1 MNWIGMLL
9 LWVLATASQA
19 EEVFL
24 IPESNPGPEYPRVL
38 QRAGITGDVRVSFT
52 VHADGSVNKVSV
64 LQSDHPA
71 LAQSALAAVKRWR
84 FKPWTVEGDKPSEQE
99 VHAPL
104 AFRMQ
109 APPGINQWIKAL
121 PCREVNAYLA
131 NVAEYSWVDSLPFHY
146 TRSYLS
152 NTVFQHQ
159 LSNKQRL
166 ALIARLNRRV
176 SDVVVRCRERPA
188 SKFMTFLPEDIRQ
201 LL

>member
-9 LWVLATASQA
+9 LLVSATTSQA
-19 EEVFL
+19 GEVFL

-71 LAQSALAAVKRWR
+71 LAESALAAVKDWR
-84 FKPWTVEGDKPSEQE
+84 FKPWTVEGDKPAEQE
-99 VHAPL
+99 VVAPL
-104 AFRMQ
+104 GFRLQ
-109 APPGINQWIKAL
+109 ARPGINQWIKAL
-121 PCREVNAYLA
+121 PCREVNAHLA

-146 TRSYLS
+146 TRGYLS
-152 NTVFQHQ
+152 NTFFQHQ
-159 LSNKQRL
+159 LSNEQRL
-166 ALIARLNRRV
+166 SLIAKLNRRV
-176 SDVVVRCRERPA
+176 SDIVVRCRERPT
-188 SKFMTFLPEDIRQ
+188 SKFMTLLPEDIRQ

>member
-9 LWVLATASQA
+9 LLVLATTSQA
-19 EEVFL
+19 GEVFL

-71 LAQSALAAVKRWR
+71 LAESALAAVKRWR
-84 FKPWTVEGDKPSEQE
+84 FKPWTVEGDKPAEQA

-152 NTVFQHQ
+152 NTFFQHQ
-159 LSNKQRL
+159 LSNEQRL

>member
-9 LWVLATASQA
+9 LLVLATTSQA
-19 EEVFL
+19 GEVFL

-71 LAQSALAAVKRWR
+71 LAESALAAVKGWR
-84 FKPWTVEGDKPSEQE
+84 FKPWTVEGDKPAEQE

-109 APPGINQWIKAL
+109 APPGVNQWIKAL
-121 PCREVNAYLA
+121 PCREVNAHLA

-152 NTVFQHQ
+152 NTFFQHQ
-159 LSNKQRL
+159 LSNEQRL
-166 ALIARLNRRV
+166 ALIAKINRQVERT
-176 SDVVVRCRERPA
+176 VRACRASPA
-188 SKFMTFLPEDIRQ
+188 RKFMSLLPAEVRE

>member
-9 LWVLATASQA
+9 LLVLATTSQA
-19 EEVFL
+19 GEVFL

-71 LAQSALAAVKRWR
+71 LAESALAAVKDWR
-84 FKPWTVEGDKPSEQE
+84 FKPWTVEGDKPAEQE

-121 PCREVNAYLA
+121 PCREVNAHLA

-152 NTVFQHQ
+152 NTFFQHQ
-159 LSNKQRL
+159 LSNEQRL
-166 ALIARLNRRV
+166 ALIAKINRQVERT
-176 SDVVVRCRERPA
+176 VRACRASPA
-188 SKFMTFLPEDIRQ
+188 RKFMSLLPAEVRE